1 MKRGKKVKELNRSQK
16 FKIDDID
23 ELKMILIIAK
33 LSLEDAILSR
43 LEDLGGRVLLR
54 EVGEGIGKNMSLEL
68 LGINNTPYIVI
79 FAAARK
85 EDADNILVAID
96 SEVNFS
102 APGVG
107 LGLTLD
113 IEGYMG
119 AKGLF
124 L

>member
-1 MKRGKKVKELNRSQK
+1 MKKNKVDKSQNIIPR
-16 FKIDDID
+16 FKLEEIN
-23 ELKMILIIAK
+23 ELKIVLIIAR
-33 LSLEDAILSR
+33 LSMEDAIIER
-43 LEDLGGRVLLR
+43 LERLGAQVLLR
-54 EVGEGIGKNMSLEL
+54 EVGEGIGKNMSLEM
-68 LGINNTPYIVI
+68 LGISNTPYIVI
-79 FAAARK
+79 LATARK
-85 EDADNILVAID
+85 EDADNIVVASD

-113 IEGYMG
+113 VDGYMG

>member
-1 MKRGKKVKELNRSQK
+1 MKKKIKSEHLSVAK
-16 FKIDDID
+16 FKLEDID
-23 ELKMILIIAK
+23 ELKMLLIIAK
-33 LSLEDAILSR
+33 LSLEDAIIER
-43 LEDLGGRVLLR
+43 LENLGGIVLLR
-54 EVGEGIGKNMSLEL
+54 EVGEGIGKNMSLEM
-68 LGINNTPYIVI
+68 LGLNNNPCIVI
-79 FAAARK
+79 LGTARK

-113 IEGYMG
+113 VEGYMG

>member
-1 MKRGKKVKELNRSQK
+1 MKKSKKEEAYEIAPR
-16 FKIDDID
+16 FKLEDID
-23 ELKMILIIAK
+23 ELKIILIIAK
-33 LSLEDAILSR
+33 ISMEDEIIER
-43 LEDLGGRVLLR
+43 LEKLGGHVLLR

-79 FAAARK
+79 LATARK
-85 EDADNILVAID
+85 EDADNIVVAID

-107 LGLTLD
+107 LGLTID
-113 IEGYMG
+113 VEGYMG

>member
-1 MKRGKKVKELNRSQK
+1 MKNKKNRDIVKKSKK

-23 ELKMILIIAK
+23 ELKIILIIAK
-33 LSLEDAILSR
+33 LSLEDEIIER
-43 LEDLGGRVLLR
+43 LEKLGGRVLIR
-54 EVGEGIGKNMSLEL
+54 EVGEGIGKNMSIEL
-68 LGINNTPYIVI
+68 LGINNSPNIVI

-85 EDADNILVAID
+85 EDADNIVVAID

-113 IEGYMG
+113 VLGYMG

>member
-1 MKRGKKVKELNRSQK
+1 MKKTKKTKEQKKTQK

-23 ELKMILIIAK
+23 ELKILLIIAK
-33 LSLEDAILSR
+33 LSLEDEILSR
-43 LEDLGGRVLLR
+43 LESLGGRVLLR

-113 IEGYMG
+113 VEGYMG

>member
-1 MKRGKKVKELNRSQK
+1 MKRGKNVKELKRSQK

-85 EDADNILVAID
+85 EDADNIVVAID

>member
-1 MKRGKKVKELNRSQK
+1 MVKEKRIKELNKMQK

-33 LSLEDAILSR
+33 LSLEDAIISR
-43 LEDLGGRVLLR
+43 LENLGGRVLLR

-79 FAAARK
+79 FAVARK
-85 EDADNILVAID
+85 EDADNIVVAID